1 MKKIITTA
9 RNNTWNKWMFW
20 IGDFCQIYRNPKEH
34 FGFGYCDS
42 YKEYGILEDGTFIKS
57 FCFNHIIIC
66 WCGGKK
72 YREKYN
78 IPRDNWDE

>member
-1 MKKIITTA
+1 MKKIITAA

-20 IGDFCQIYRNPKEH
+20 IGDFCQIYRDPKEH

-66 WCGGKK
+66 WCGGEK

>member
-20 IGDFCQIYRNPKEH
+20 IGDFCQIYRDPKEH

-57 FCFNHIIIC
+57 FCFNHIIIY
-66 WCGGKK
+66 WCGGEK